1 MTDSVP
7 RAHDTIE
14 RLYESSVA
22 QDGWQ
27 ACFDLL
33 CAQTGAIGALFCSLS
48 DPLNAIV
55 SASLHEVNRLYRQ
68 KWWRDD
74 IFLELALGREPVN
87 GFVPHTSFDGEIDRS
102 THPFFADF
110 LHGHGLGAFVAYFSP
125 VIFGARFI
133 LTLQRSAAAGPFSPD
148 EMAALE
154 VLAPHAARAL
164 AISGQLQVAQSRDQA
179 LLSILDKL
187 TYGAMIVGAQGRIKA
202 RNESADRMLGDGLM
216 LHDGRVVETYTNP
229 RGMVDRLV
237 KLALADTAGR
247 SKNALIHRPS
257 GRKPIVLQALS
268 FPLSS
273 TRWEAVHQS
282 ETTLLMLIDT
292 ESAASVSQLSVVQ
305 SFGLTSAE
313 ARVAT
318 LVGSGFSPIEAAEQ
332 LGSAAGTVRVQLKN
346 VFNKLDLKRQ
356 SELVRLMTKLEVL
369 GS

>member
-1 MTDSVP
+1 MTVGVP
-7 RAHDTIE
+7 RARDTIE

-22 QDGWQ
+22 EDGWQ

-33 CAQTGAIGALFCSLS
+33 CAQTGAMGALFCGLG
-48 DPLNAIV
+48 DPSNAIV
-55 SASLHEVNRLYRQ
+55 SASLHEANRLYRQ
-68 KWWRDD
+68 KWWREDV
-74 IFLELALGREPVN
+74 FLELALGRDPV
-87 GFVPHTSFDGEIDRS
+87 GFLPHTSFDAEVDRS
-102 THPFFADF
+102 THPFFTDF
-110 LHGHGLGAFVAYFSP
+110 LEAQGLGAFTAYFTP
-125 VIFGARFI
+125 VLFGTRFI
-133 LTLQRSAAAGPFSPD
+133 LTLQRSAAAGPFSPA
-148 EMAALE
+148 ERAALE
-154 VLAPHAARAL
+154 ALAPHAARAL
-164 AISGQLQVAQSRDQA
+164 AISGQIKVAQSRDQA

-187 TYGAMIVGAQGRIKA
+187 TYGAMIVGPQGRIKA
-202 RNESADRMLGDGLM
+202 SNESADRLLGDGLV
-216 LHDGRVVETYTNP
+216 LHDDRIVETYTNA

-237 KLALADTAGR
+237 KLALADTAGK

-282 ETTLLMLIDT
+282 ETILLMLIDT